1 MAIQIQFINL
11 IVRKSTLESKY
22 QGGLEQFIKD
32 MPNES
37 FKEDDELVRYGCMNG
52 LDLENFIDLI
62 LKRGLE
68 YKGEETDDFEVI
80 YTFSGASWKVS
91 WLEHNFDECWSVK

>member
-1 MAIQIQFINL
+1 MPISLEFINL
-11 IVRKSTLESKY
+11 IIRKSTLESKY

-32 MPNES
+32 IPNQS
-37 FKEDDELVRYGCMNG
+37 FREDDELARYGCMNG

-68 YKGEETDDFEVI
+68 YKGEETDDFAVI

-91 WLEHNFDECWSVK
+91 WLEHDNERCWIVN